1 MGLLHYFVQKST
13 LSHLRKSEIQSNIV
27 RIKPSI
33 YFLLLNK
40 TWMNCFLTLL
50 IRRTNFGLSINLYL
64 GPNLSPEDSDTN

>member
-40 TWMNCFLTLL
+40 T
-50 IRRTNFGLSINLYL
+50 
-64 GPNLSPEDSDTN
+64 